1 MLIHESGEN
10 YLEQLL
16 LLSREKEKVRA
27 VDLCAALGFSRPTV
41 SIMLRELRAGG
52 FVIVLDNGGLSLTEE
67 GEAVAKKIY
76 ERHCLITELLVSL
89 GVSKETAK
97 EDACKIEHDISE
109 ETLRCIK
116 ETVERAKANT
126 LMPEGE

>member
-41 SIMLRELRAGG
+41 SVMLRELRQNG
-52 FVIVLDNGGLSLTEE
+52 FVVVADNGGLSLTEQ
-67 GEAVAKKIY
+67 GEKVARKIY
-76 ERHCLITELLVSL
+76 ERHCLVTELLVTL
-89 GVSKETAK
+89 GVSRETAR

-109 ETLRCIK
+109 ETLACVRRFL
-116 ETVERAKANT
+116 ERAGKT
-126 LMPEGE
+126 PT